1 MSNTDIWLNSNYISK
16 WDSDPISGNPV
27 RGEQV
32 DLLLSL
38 VADHYISG
46 STILDIGSGSG
57 LVEEQLFR
65 RLPAALV
72 VGIDYSPA
80 LMAMAEK
87 RLADKEKQFVTV
99 RHDLCNID
107 NAKLPERNYQVAIS
121 VQTIHNLPCQTQRNV
136 MSWVYKVL
144 STPGFFFFLDR
155 VAVPQ
160 AQLFSCYESVWK
172 KQNSAYSA
180 SIDEGRSF
188 ADHQRYLKQEGDSPM
203 TLQENLKVL
212 GESGF
217 LASALDVRGNRALIA
232 CVKAE

>member
-16 WDSDPISGNPV
+16 WNSDPISGNPV

-38 VADHYISG
+38 VADHYIPG

-65 RLPAALV
+65 RLPEALV

-99 RHDLCNID
+99 RHDLRDIEC
-107 NAKLPERNYQVAIS
+107 AKLPERDYQVAFS
-121 VQTIHNLPCQTQRNV
+121 VQTIHNLPYQSQRKV
-136 MSWVYKVL
+136 MSWVYRLL
-144 STPGFFFFLDR
+144 STPGFFFFMHKF
-155 VAVPQ
+155 AIPG
-160 AQLFSCYESVWK
+160 AGLFSCHQSVWK

-180 SIDEGRSF
+180 SMDGIRRFEGHPGF
-188 ADHQRYLKQEGDSPM
+188 LEWEGD
-203 TLQENLKVL
+203 
-212 GESGF
+212 
-217 LASALDVRGNRALIA
+217 
-232 CVKAE
+232 